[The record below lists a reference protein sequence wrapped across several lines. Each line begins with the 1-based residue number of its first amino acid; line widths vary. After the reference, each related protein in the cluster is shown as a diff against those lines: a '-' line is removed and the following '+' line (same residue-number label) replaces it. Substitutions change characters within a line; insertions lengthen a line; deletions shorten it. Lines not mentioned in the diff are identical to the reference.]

1 LVVKL
6 NISVFFQSPI
16 NIWIFRH
23 VSPRVSRRYLQAIGF
38 LYYLVNRKEKRRIT
52 RNVRD
57 LLEGRAE
64 GELRES
70 TRNTFR
76 GIFSHYFEKM
86 CSAFMETGTIERYVH
101 RRVRIEGGHLLD
113 RALEKGKGCILVTA
127 HWGGVELI
135 PWVLTVA
142 RWPASIILAC
152 KTARLA
158 KAFRRHESA
167 VGATELIIGEHGGS
181 ILARA
186 LQALKANRVLMTQ
199 CDEVETWHKRRSSTI
214 RLFGRSLYLDNTIE
228 VIAKRTGAAVVGA
241 FLERKPDGRYVLHV
255 EDVSVERVPASA
267 ARECLGLWEKY
278 VTAAPEQWYQW
289 KHWDEMKA
297 PLTVVEP
304 MRLPEAVPMPSREY
318 VPAAAASLVPLSPLP
333 EAAAAAVA

>member
-1 LVVKL
+1 MKL
-6 NISVFFQSPI
+6 GISVFFQSPI
-16 NIWIFRH
+16 NIFIFRH

-38 LYYLVNRKEKRRIT
+38 LYYLINRKEKRRIA

-57 LLEGRAE
+57 LLEGR
-64 GELRES
+64 GEPNLRRV
-70 TRNTFR
+70 TRDTFR

-86 CSAFMETGTIERYVH
+86 CAAFMETEAIEAYVR
-101 RRVRIEGGHLLD
+101 RRVKIEGGHLLD
-113 RALEKGKGCILVTA
+113 KALAKGKGCILVTA

-142 RWPASIILAC
+142 RWPASIILEC

-158 KAFRRHESA
+158 KAFRRHESL
-167 VGATELIIGEHGGS
+167 VGTELIIGEHGGS

-186 LQALKANRVLMTQ
+186 LQSLKANRVLMTQ

-214 RLFGRSLYLDNTIE
+214 RLFGTSLYLDTTIE

-241 FLERKPDGRYVLHV
+241 FLERRRDGRYTLHV
-255 EDVSVERVPASA
+255 EDVSVERTPAST

-278 VTAAPEQWYQW
+278 VTRAPEQWYQW
-289 KHWDEMKA
+289 KRWDEMKA
-297 PLTVVEP
+297 PIAVTEP
-304 MRLPEAVPMPSREY
+304 VLAPAPVPAPSREY
-318 VPAAAASLVPLSPLP
+318 VPAAAAFAPLAPVP